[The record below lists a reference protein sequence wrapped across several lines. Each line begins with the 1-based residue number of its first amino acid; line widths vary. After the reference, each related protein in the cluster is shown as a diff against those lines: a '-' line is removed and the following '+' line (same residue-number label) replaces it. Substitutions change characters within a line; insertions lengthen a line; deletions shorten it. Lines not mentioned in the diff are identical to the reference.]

1 LEKLDLPEL
10 PEVESL
16 VRGIRTDLIGRSFSK
31 IEFYRKD
38 LREKI
43 PQKRLRQILL
53 GETIHE
59 VVRRGKYFLIGT
71 NQGFL
76 GVHLGM
82 SGRFVKSD
90 SIQPQLAH
98 THACFEINSD
108 TQFRYIDPRRFG
120 RLFSIEKNETNDHPF
135 LASLGVEP
143 LDKTIDLAKY
153 LFQKSRTR
161 KQPIKNFLMDSSVV
175 VGIGNIY
182 ASEALWLSKIHPEQP
197 ANTMSLNDFSKVS
210 DAARE
215 VLNLAIEAGGTTF
228 RDYRDKDGNPGY
240 FQKNLSVY
248 GKVTKPCMRCG
259 GEVLRLTL
267 AGRSTFFCS
276 FCQKLKINH

>member
-1 LEKLDLPEL
+1 MPEL

-53 GETIHE
+53 GQTIHD
-59 VVRRGKYFLIGT
+59 VFRRGKYFLIGT
-71 NQGFL
+71 DQGFL

-90 SIQPQLAH
+90 PTQPLLTH
-98 THACFEINSD
+98 THACFEINSE

-120 RLFSIEKNETNDHPF
+120 RMFSVEKNQTSDHPF
-135 LASLGVEP
+135 LAGLGVEP
-143 LDKTIDLAKY
+143 LDKSIDLAKY
-153 LFQKSRTR
+153 LYEKSRTR

-197 ANTMSLNDFSKVS
+197 ANSISLNEFSKVS
-210 DAARE
+210 DAARD
-215 VLNLAIEAGGTTF
+215 VLNQAIAAGGTTF
-228 RDYRDKDGNPGY
+228 RDYRDKDGKPGY
-240 FQKNLSVY
+240 FQQNLSVY
-248 GKVTKPCMRCG
+248 GKVTKPCTRCG

-276 FCQKLKINH
+276 LCQKLKTNN

>member
-1 LEKLDLPEL
+1 MPEL

-16 VRGIRTDLIGRSFSK
+16 VRGLRTDLIGRAFAK

-38 LREKI
+38 LREEI

-53 GETIHE
+53 GHTINE
-59 VVRRGKYFLIGT
+59 VTRRGKYFLIGT
-71 NQGFL
+71 REGFL

-82 SGRFVKSD
+82 SGRFVKCD
-90 SIQPQLAH
+90 STQALLAH
-98 THACFEINSD
+98 THACFEINSEI
-108 TQFRYIDPRRFG
+108 QFRYIDPRRFG
-120 RLFSIEKNETNDHPF
+120 RLFSIEKNKADDHPF
-135 LASLGVEP
+135 LACLGVEP

-153 LFQKSRTR
+153 LFQKSRSR
-161 KQPIKNFLMDSSVV
+161 KQPIKNFLMDSAIV

-182 ASEALWLSKIHPEQP
+182 ASEALWLAKIHPEQP
-197 ANTMSLNDFSKVS
+197 ANTISLRDFSKVS
-210 DAARE
+210 NAARD
-215 VLNLAIEAGGTTF
+215 VLNQAITAGGTTF

-248 GKVTKPCMRCG
+248 GKVTKPCIRCG
-259 GEVLRLTL
+259 SDVLRLVL

-276 FCQKLKINH
+276 FCQKLKINN